1 MDERD
6 RDYFARRAEQQ
17 LQAAAAARSDDVR
30 RRHLDL
36 ARLLAEYPLRTEH

>member
-1 MDERD
+1 MDNRD

-17 LQAAAAARSDDVR
+17 LRAAQAAQSDDIR